1 MSAIDER
8 RFGDL
13 RDRYQHCF
21 GCGTANPMGLRLS
34 GFESIDG
41 GIRASFVP
49 RPEYSG
55 FADTL
60 HGGILAAVLDE
71 ASAWA
76 ALSADGVLVFTAKLE
91 IRYRRAARIGGSYE
105 VTARIVQRRG
115 RRIVIDAA
123 IADADGVIAG
133 SEGLFV
139 VAEDHTAEFDDQE
152 NTMTTP
158 RPSTT

>member
-21 GCGTANPMGLRLS
+21 GCGAANPMGLRLS
-34 GFESIDG
+34 GFEPIDG
-41 GIRASFVP
+41 GIRASFHP
-49 RPEYSG
+49 RPEYAG
-55 FADTL
+55 FTDTL
-60 HGGILAAVLDE
+60 HGGIIAAVLDE

-91 IRYRRAARIGGSYE
+91 IRYRRAARVGGAYD
-105 VTARIVQRRG
+105 VAARIVQRRG
-115 RRIVIDAA
+115 RRIVIHASV
-123 IADADGVIAG
+123 ADADGIVAG

-139 VAEDHTAEFDDQE
+139 VADDHTAEFEDQG